1 LAVTAVACQFDLRP
15 ELGKNRIIV
24 RKISRRLFLLA
35 LLAACS
41 PIRTETDPGPTETLP
56 TFLPIPTLFPLPTIF
71 PYATDSIR
79 PRLAPSPS
87 PAAILATQEATPAPI
102 NVVMPDG
109 DPDCGAPIISPTQP
123 AVIPPL
129 GGVDAATGRHVM
141 GTVQVLDLRSYRLKV
156 TGMVNHPLSLTLDDL
171 RCMPKITE
179 TVTTTCYNFAD
190 TATWSGVLI
199 SDVLKKAGV
208 KSGAKKIIQMAADD
222 ANRSLPLEQAM
233 DAHNFLAYEMGDNPL
248 PVLFGFPLRSIFI
261 DVAGQY
267 SVKWLT
273 SLVIA

>member
-1 LAVTAVACQFDLRP
+1 
-15 ELGKNRIIV
+15 V

-35 LLAACS
+35 LLAGCS
-41 PIRTETDPGPTETLP
+41 PIRTASDPGSTESLP
-56 TFLPIPTLFPLPTIF
+56 TFLPIPTLFDLPTIF
-71 PYATDSIR
+71 PYSTVAVR

-87 PAAILATQEATPAPI
+87 PETHLATQEATPVPI
-102 NVVMPDG
+102 NVVISDS
-109 DPDCGAPIISPTQP
+109 DADCHTPIVSPTEP
-123 AVIPPL
+123 AVIPPI
-129 GGVDAATGRHVM
+129 GRVDVTTGRHVM
-141 GTVQVLDLRSYRLKV
+141 GIVQVLDLLSYRLKV
-156 TGMVNHPLSLTLDDL
+156 TGLVTHSLSLTVDDL

-179 TVTTTCYNFAD
+179 TVTTTCYSFAD

-208 KSGAKKIIQMAADD
+208 KPGAKKITQIAADG
-222 ANRSLPLEQAM
+222 ANRTLPLEMAM
-233 DAHNFLAYEMGDNPL
+233 DPHNFLAYEMGDQPL

-273 SLVIA
+273 SLEVI